1 MATPARRT
9 PPSTPA
15 RPPASGSDF
24 PLAYDTG
31 DGYSLIPDPVSGP
44 TLPRHIAE
52 FAQRQRQAIIETAPD
67 GHGLGVNTESAPELK
82 APESQPE
89 PQHEP
94 DPQSQPDP
102 ESVLRL
108 LESVQTAV
116 ASESPGPMPG
126 DSSEQPPPKQPPPKH
141 VKTKKGNAATSYLRS
156 LQSEERYT
164 QITFEATKGVIRLN
178 RFAQA
183 SKGIGDVITI
193 CLAYTDG
200 SGDFWV
206 KARQLREDLGMPN
219 TKRNRKRVNQYV
231 RILKEGLDFG
241 EGPIPAFVEYQGK
254 KWVNGRHKTF
264 TIKRW
269 QDDFLTAL
277 DHLGRITIEDESLS
291 AAERGRLGKGV
302 RKQRGMG
309 VSS

>member
-1 MATPARRT
+1 MPVLGRMAWRDSWAE
-9 PPSTPA
+9 
-15 RPPASGSDF
+15 
-24 PLAYDTG
+24 DTEPE
-31 DGYSLIPDPVSGP
+31 L
-44 TLPRHIAE
+44 E
-52 FAQRQRQAIIETAPD
+52 
-67 GHGLGVNTESAPELK
+67 GHGPEVTIESAPEPK
-82 APESQPE
+82 APEPQPEPTQPE
-89 PQHEP
+89 PQP
-94 DPQSQPDP
+94 
-102 ESVLRL
+102 
-108 LESVQTAV
+108 V
-116 ASESPGPMPG
+116 AAKDLTE
-126 DSSEQPPPKQPPPKH
+126 QPPPKH
-141 VKTKKGNAATSYLRS
+141 VRTKNGNAATTYLRS
-156 LQSEERYT
+156 LQSEPRYT

-178 RFAQA
+178 RFAKA
-183 SKGIGDVITI
+183 LKGIGDVITI

-219 TKRNRKRVNQYV
+219 VKRNRKRVNQYIDALRMGV
-231 RILKEGLDFG
+231 DFG

-269 QDDFLTAL
+269 RDDFLTAL

-291 AAERGRLGKGV
+291 AAERGRLSKGV